1 MWIVQ
6 MLKSPIYA
14 VLALGLF
21 LAGCNMH
28 PVYGPNGG
36 YGIDHVTQELAAV
49 DVDKAPD
56 RITLEMRNRLIF
68 KFNRGRSVTDKRYK
82 LSYTLAQ
89 SDDAVVIGART
100 GAPSSYRLSAVVRYQ
115 LVDLQTGD
123 QITAGTVRVSSS
135 YDRSSQSFANIRARR
150 DAENRA
156 ATTAA
161 DEITARL
168 STYFTTNRQ

>member
-1 MWIVQ
+1 
-6 MLKSPIYA
+6 MLKSPIFI
-14 VLALGLF
+14 VCALGLL
-21 LAGCNMH
+21 LAGCNLR

-36 YGIDHVTQELAAV
+36 YGTDHVTQELAGIQI
-49 DVDKAPD
+49 DKAPD

-68 KFNRGRSVTDKRYK
+68 KFNRGRDVSEKRYK

-89 SDDAVVIGART
+89 SDDAVVIGERT
-100 GAPSSYRLSAVVRYQ
+100 GAPSSYRLSAIVRYQ
-115 LVDLQTGD
+115 LMDLQTGE
-123 QITAGTVRVSSS
+123 QLTQGTVRVSSS

-156 ATTAA
+156 ATSAA